1 MAKARIFWVH
11 AAHQIRGGF
20 RVAARFAGGLF
31 SAAPSR
37 NNPSKPMS
45 KITLF
50 LAFLASSCA
59 GFGQPA
65 YDLVVY
71 GATAGGVAT
80 AVSAARHG
88 AKVVL
93 LEPRNQ
99 VGGMVAG
106 GLSGTDVGKREV
118 IGGLA
123 LEFYFRAGRAYG
135 LDRHLQEVAWMPEP
149 KVAARVFREMLREA
163 GVTLFENHRLREKEG
178 VLREGDRISAVA
190 LENGA
195 RITGKVFADATY
207 EGDLMAK
214 AGASYTF
221 GREGVAQYGESLAG
235 VRAVT
240 PSHQFAVDI
249 PARDEGGRL
258 LPEVSAEPRGEPGSA
273 DKRIQAYNFRVI
285 GTNVPENRLP
295 WPRPEGYD
303 PARYE
308 LLARY
313 LAAMTAY
320 LGRPM
325 KLNEVSLLRVIPNGK
340 VDLNNRGGFSTD
352 FIGRN
357 YDYPEGSYA
366 TRARIWRE
374 HEDYQKGFYY
384 FLANDPRVP
393 VPLRAEMNEYGLAR
407 DEFTGNGNWPD
418 QLYVREARRMVGDF
432 VATQRDLQTDR
443 VKPDAIGMGSY
454 NSDSHNVQR
463 FVNEKGFVEN
473 EGDVQVPVQPYQ
485 IPFRVML
492 PRRAEVANLLVP
504 VCFSA
509 SHIAYSSLRM
519 EPQYMILGHAA
530 GIAAAEAAKSGRSV
544 HETDVPRLQATL
556 LREGAVF
563 ERGFDF
569 QEKALAVIRARFR
582 APVPAGPRAY
592 ERVTPTA
599 R

>member
-1 MAKARIFWVH
+1 MRTF
-11 AAHQIRGGF
+11 
-20 RVAARFAGGLF
+20 
-31 SAAPSR
+31 
-37 NNPSKPMS
+37 
-45 KITLF
+45 TL
-50 LAFLASSCA
+50 LCALTSSSCVVFA
-59 GFGQPA
+59 QTA
-65 YDLVVY
+65 YDVVVY

-80 AVSAARHG
+80 AVSAARSG

-135 LDRHLQEVAWMPEP
+135 LERHLQEVAWMPEP
-149 KVAARVFREMLREA
+149 KVAARVFREMLRES
-163 GVTLFENHRLREKEG
+163 GVTLLENHRLREKGG
-178 VLREGDRISAVA
+178 VAREGNRITTVV

-195 RITGKVFADATY
+195 RVAGRVFADATY
-207 EGDLMAK
+207 EGDLMAQ
-214 AGASYTF
+214 AGVAYTF

-249 PARDEGGRL
+249 AARDGSSRL

-273 DKRIQAYNFRVI
+273 DQRIQAYNFRVI

-295 WPRPEGYD
+295 WPRPESYD

-313 LAAMTAY
+313 LTAMTAH

-357 YDYPEGSYA
+357 YDYPDGSYA

-384 FLANDPRVP
+384 FLASDPRVP
-393 VPLRAEMNEYGLAR
+393 AALRAEINEYGLAR

-530 GIAAAEAAKSGRSV
+530 GIAAADAAKSGRSV
-544 HETDVPRLQATL
+544 QETDVPRLQATL

-582 APVPAGPRAY
+582 APVPSGPRAY
-592 ERVTPTA
+592 ERAAPGA